1 MPDRIAVDTQLDSYV
16 SAKQLAKTLGLSK
29 SGFYNLCKSGLFPK
43 GIRLGS
49 SRRWQLSEVKN
60 WLDTKKEI

>member
-1 MPDRIAVDTQLDSYV
+1 MNDEITQLDSYV